1 MPSVYDLN
9 RSQTIFNNPVGKWQ
23 LGTDVGGHE
32 AALGPKFIGETP
44 IYSYPGGS
52 VRLSERAALG
62 TSPLGWIIVG
72 AVIGYLLTSH
82 KKTFLQKLF
91 G

>member
-23 LGTDVGGHE
+23 LGTDVGGRE
-32 AALGPKFIGETP
+32 AALMGKWIGETP
-44 IYSYPGGS
+44 SMSYPS
-52 VRLSERAALG
+52 MALQVPERAALT
-62 TSPLGWIIVG
+62 TSPLGWILLG
-72 AVIGYLLTSH
+72 AVVYCVLMRP
-82 KKTFLQKLF
+82 KK